1 MKIFDLDSP
10 LMRVLTKVADLM
22 ILNILTMLCCL
33 PIFTAGAAFTALHY
47 VCLKMVRNE
56 DGYIARSY
64 FKAFKENFK
73 QATLIWL
80 LLLLVVGI
88 LVGDYYIILK
98 SGMEFPSWL
107 KFVIGAVV
115 TFVVLGANFV
125 FAAQAK
131 FANTIAQTLKNALA
145 MGVLQFPKAIVMT
158 ILYIVPYVAMYIS
171 YQATPFV
178 FLFGVSAPVFASA
191 HLYNK
196 FFQGLED
203 KILEAAAERGEL
215 PESEEDDSEKIFSD
229 TLDESLMDKK

>member
-10 LMRVLTKVADLM
+10 LMRILTKVADLM

-73 QATLIWL
+73 QATVIWL
-80 LLLLVVGI
+80 LLLLVIGI
-88 LVGDYYIILK
+88 LAGDYYIILK
-98 SGMEFPSWL
+98 TEMEFPSWL

-115 TFVVLGANFV
+115 TFVALGANFV

-131 FANTIAQTLKNALA
+131 FANTIKQTIKNALA

-158 ILYIVPYVAMYIS
+158 ILYVVPYVALYVS

-178 FLFGVSAPVFASA
+178 FLFGFSAPVFASA

-203 KILEAAAERGEL
+203 KILAAAAENGEL
-215 PESEEDDSEKIFSD
+215 PEEDNTDKIFSD
-229 TLDESLMDKK
+229 TLDESLTDK

>member
-47 VCLKMVRNE
+47 VSLKMVRNE

-73 QATLIWL
+73 QATVIWL
-80 LLLLVVGI
+80 LLLLVIGI
-88 LVGDYYIILK
+88 LAGDYYILLK
-98 SGMEFPSWL
+98 GEIELPSFV

-115 TFVVLGANFV
+115 AFVLFGANFV

-131 FANTIAQTLKNALA
+131 FANPVKQTIKNAMA

-158 ILYIVPYVAMYIS
+158 VLYVIPYVVLYVS

-178 FLFGVSAPVFASA
+178 FLFCFSAPVFASA

-203 KILEAAAERGEL
+203 KILAAAAENGEVA
-215 PESEEDDSEKIFSD
+215 EEDDSERIFSD
-229 TLDESLMDKK
+229 TLDESLADKS

>member
-73 QATLIWL
+73 QATVIWL
-80 LLLLVVGI
+80 LLLVVIGI
-88 LVGDYYIILK
+88 LAGDYYIILK
-98 SGMEFPSWL
+98 TEMEFPSWL
-107 KFVIGAVV
+107 KFIIGAVV
-115 TFVVLGANFV
+115 AFVVLGANFV

-131 FANTIAQTLKNALA
+131 FANTIKQTIKNALA

-158 ILYIVPYVAMYIS
+158 VLYVIPYVALYVS

-178 FLFGVSAPVFASA
+178 FLFCFSAPVFACA

-203 KILEAAAERGEL
+203 KILAAAAESGEL
-215 PESEEDDSEKIFSD
+215 PEEDNTDKIFSD
-229 TLDESLMDKK
+229 TLDESLADK